1 VEGAAPMRALRS
13 TITYLEKSKMDVL
26 LNAPDQSTQQGCRD
40 HTLLLFL
47 YNAGARADEV
57 AQIKIAD
64 LLFAHRARD
73 HSLAQFVAK
82 GKTATL
88 SFVAVNRD

>member
-1 VEGAAPMRALRS
+1 
-13 TITYLEKSKMDVL
+13 MDAL

-47 YNAGARADEV
+47 YNTGARADEV

-64 LLFAHRARD
+64 HPLYPKAFTK
-73 HSLAQFVAK
+73 SSQQ
-82 GKTATL
+82 GEINTA
-88 SFVAVNRD
+88 FGPVFN